1 MQAGNAAAL
10 LAEVVFRLQAP
21 PQALQGN
28 APEMFGLIEG
38 EGGQP
43 VACFVQAD
51 GKVTW
56 RYVFV
61 LGYVMEMMD
70 QDMLDAMQ

>member
-1 MQAGNAAAL
+1 
-10 LAEVVFRLQAP
+10 
-21 PQALQGN
+21 
-28 APEMFGLIEG
+28 MFGLIEG

-56 RYVFV
+56 RCVFV